1 MGTRTSALGIV
12 FACAVALRLALIVW
26 SAYQD
31 ANFVVKYTDIDYFV
45 YTDAARHVVAGRS
58 PYERAT
64 YRYPPV
70 LAALLIPN
78 VLVHEAWGKVLFSVL
93 DVVVGELIVKVGRRR
108 GLSERALEYIACA
121 WLFNPFTCTISTRGS
136 CEALTGALMLMVLE
150 GLTAGATVRA
160 AIAYGTVVHFRLY
173 PIIHAMTF
181 LAFLNT
187 DYVRNRPLFP
197 GSRFRVIS
205 WLTVENI
212 KFGVIAAATFLALTL
227 VSYAAYGM
235 EYIKEAMIYHLQRKD
250 HRHNFASAFYGIY
263 LDAHR
268 DTNAPLSRVAEIA
281 HVLASGPLPAIIVVT
296 KLGISYAQDIPFA
309 LFVQTLAFV
318 AFNKV
323 VTAQYFVWWF
333 MLLPLVIPA
342 IVRSSRR
349 NQVAF
354 ALFIWLIAQLH
365 WLAWAYALEFEGA
378 QVYERLW
385 LASIAFF
392 AANIWLIVNV
402 VRSHVPE
409 PFFSNGC
416 LRKCKEA

>member
-1 MGTRTSALGIV
+1 MGTRASALSAV
-12 FACAVALRLALIVW
+12 FASAVALRLVLILW

-78 VLVHEAWGKVLFSVL
+78 VLIHEAWGKVLFSVL
-93 DVVVGELIVKVGRRR
+93 DVVVGALIVKIGRRR
-108 GLSERALEYIACA
+108 GLSERDLGYAAFA

-136 CEALTGALMLMVLE
+136 CEALTGALMLTVLE
-150 GLTAGATVRA
+150 GLTAGATVQA
-160 AIAYGTVVHFRLY
+160 AIAYGAVVHFRLY
-173 PIIHAMTF
+173 PIIHAVTF
-181 LAFLNT
+181 VAFLNA
-187 DYVRNRPLFP
+187 DYVRNRPLFSE
-197 GSRFRVIS
+197 SRFRMAT
-205 WLTVENI
+205 WLTIESV
-212 KFGVIAAATFLALTL
+212 KFGFIAAATFFALTW

-235 EYIKEAMIYHLQRKD
+235 EYIEEAMTYHLRRKD

-263 LDAHR
+263 LDAHGGAH
-268 DTNAPLSRVAEIA
+268 APLSRVAEIV
-281 HVLASGPLPAIIVVT
+281 HVLASGPLPAMIVVT
-296 KLGISYAQDIPFA
+296 KLGITYARDIPFA

-333 MLLPLVIPA
+333 MLLPLVVPA
-342 IVRSSRR
+342 ILRSGRR
-349 NQVAF
+349 NQVAVT
-354 ALFIWLIAQLH
+354 LFVWLIAQLH
-365 WLAWAYALEFEGA
+365 WLSWAYALEFEGA

-385 LASIAFF
+385 LASMAFF
-392 AANIWLIVNV
+392 AANIWLIVSV
-402 VRSHVPE
+402 VRSHVLE
-409 PFFSNGC
+409 PVFSNGS
-416 LRKCKEA
+416 LQNCKED